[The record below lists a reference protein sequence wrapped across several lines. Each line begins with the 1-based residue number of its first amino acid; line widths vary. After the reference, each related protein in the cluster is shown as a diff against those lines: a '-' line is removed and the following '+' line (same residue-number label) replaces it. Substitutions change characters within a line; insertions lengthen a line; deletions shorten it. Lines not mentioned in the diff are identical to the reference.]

1 MRTDVVVI
9 GGGIMGS
16 ALAFWLTHFDPAAAV
31 TVIERDPT
39 YARASSALSAASIRQ
54 QFSTAVNI
62 RVSRESIGFL
72 RRAGEWLSVGA
83 DRPDIGLTERGYLYL
98 AGEAGVAAL
107 RSANAV
113 QRAEGAEI
121 SLLDP
126 AALVKRFPWLD
137 VSGIA
142 LGSLGASSE
151 GWFDGYALLTALVRK
166 AKSQGATYRSGEVAG
181 IDVEGHRVTGL
192 NLADGTHLGCGVVV
206 NAAGPWAGRVA
217 ALAGIDLPV
226 QPRRRT
232 VFVIG
237 CRAHLADFPLLIDR
251 SGFWI
256 RPEGQHFIGALAPP
270 AESDDPNEPP
280 LDPELDKFESELWP
294 ALAARIPAFEAARL
308 ERAWA
313 GYYEYNTF
321 DQNGILGLHPSL
333 DNLVFMNG
341 FSGHGMQQ
349 APVVGRGIAEL
360 ILTGRYATLD
370 LNDLGIARLID
381 GRPLREDNV
390 IG

>member
-16 ALAFWLTHFDPAAAV
+16 ALAYWLTHLDTSAAV

-72 RRAGEWLSVGA
+72 RRAGEWLAVGA
-83 DRPDIGLTERGYLYL
+83 DIPDIGLTERGYLYL

-107 RSANAV
+107 RAANAI
-113 QRAEGAEI
+113 QLREGAEVA
-121 SLLDP
+121 LLDP
-126 AALVKRFPWLD
+126 ATLARRFPWLD
-137 VSGIA
+137 LSGIA
-142 LGSLGASSE
+142 LGSLGVSSE
-151 GWFDGYALLTALVRK
+151 GWFDGYVLLTALARK
-166 AKSQGATYRSGEVAG
+166 ARSQGASYLRGEVTG

-192 NLADGTHLGCGVVV
+192 SLAHGAHLGAGIVV

-217 ALAGIDLPV
+217 ALAGIELPV
-226 QPRRRT
+226 QARRRT

-237 CRAHLADFPLLIDR
+237 CKAELPDFPLVIDR

-256 RPEGQHFIGALAPP
+256 RPEGQHYIGALAPP
-270 AESDDPNEPP
+270 AHGDDPDEPP
-280 LDPELDKFESELWP
+280 LEPELDKFESELWP
-294 ALAARIPAFEAARL
+294 ALAARIPAFEAAKL

-341 FSGHGMQQ
+341 FSGHGIQQ

-381 GRPLREDNV
+381 GRPLREANV

>member
-16 ALAFWLTHFDPAAAV
+16 ALAYWLTHLDPSAAV

-54 QFSTAVNI
+54 QFSTPVNI

-72 RRAGEWLSVGA
+72 RRAADWLSVGA

-98 AGEAGVAAL
+98 AGEGGAAAL
-107 RSANAV
+107 RAANAV
-113 QRAEGAEI
+113 QRAEGADVA
-121 SLLDP
+121 LLDP
-126 AALVKRFPWLD
+126 AALSLRFPWLS

-142 LGSLGASSE
+142 LGSLGTSSE
-151 GWFDGYALLTALVRK
+151 GWFDGYALLTAMVRK
-166 AKSQGATYRSGEVAG
+166 ARSQGANYLRGEVIG

-192 NLADGTHLGCGVVV
+192 DLADGTHLGCGVVV

-226 QPRRRT
+226 EARRRT

-237 CRAHLADFPLLIDR
+237 CKAELPNLPLLIDR

-256 RPEGQHFIGALAPP
+256 RPEGQQYIGALAPP
-270 AESDDPNEPP
+270 PAANDLDGAP
-280 LDPELDKFESELWP
+280 LEPELDKFESEFWP
-294 ALAARIPAFEAARL
+294 ALAQRIPAFEAAKL

-341 FSGHGMQQ
+341 FSGHGIQQ

-381 GRPLREDNV
+381 GRPLREANV

>member
-16 ALAFWLTHFDPAAAV
+16 ALAYWLTHLDPSAAV

-54 QFSTAVNI
+54 QFSTPVNI

-98 AGEAGVAAL
+98 AGEAGVAAM
-107 RSANAV
+107 RAANAV
-113 QRAEGAEI
+113 QRAEGADVA
-121 SLLDP
+121 LLDP
-126 AALVKRFPWLD
+126 AALAQRFPWLD
-137 VSGIA
+137 VAGIA
-142 LGSLGASSE
+142 LGSLGTGSE

-166 AKSQGATYRSGEVAG
+166 ARSQGANYLRGEVTG
-181 IDVEGHRVTGL
+181 IDVAGHRVTGL
-192 NLADGTHLGCGVVV
+192 DLADGTHLDCGVVV

-226 QPRRRT
+226 QARRRT

-237 CRAHLADFPLLIDR
+237 CKAAMPDFPLLIDR

-256 RPEGQHFIGALAPP
+256 RPEGPHYIGALAPP
-270 AESDDPNEPP
+270 VESDDPNEPP
-280 LDPELDKFESELWP
+280 LEPELDTFETQLWP
-294 ALAARIPAFEAARL
+294 ALAARIPAFEAAKL

-341 FSGHGMQQ
+341 FSGHGIQQ

-381 GRPLREDNV
+381 GRPLREHNV